1 MNTAQSEFEGL
12 HMKNFDI
19 FDLGDFIENAVD
31 KAISSQ
37 NFSELNKSI
46 SQAIDRSADLLRGT
60 GNETE
65 ADPFG
70 SPLDR
75 RHRRYVTPGGNQT
88 SQPTKHTFPADA
100 RTYRSARKKRAAFPV
115 AVFPAG
121 QIAGILQTALGGTF
135 SFSFFFAA
143 IGCLIG
149 LLAPGSSEFSNILVA
164 LIILFVV
171 LTGASVGILGR
182 GIYNLK
188 LVSRFRR
195 YCRAI
200 GNRSYCALTDL
211 ANGCGRSVSQVKKDL
226 HIMLSRNMFL
236 EGHLDKQGTCLMVT
250 DESYRQ
256 YCDTQKAWEEQQ
268 QQRMQA
274 AKEQAAS
281 GLTEEQQKIIDEG
294 NAYIK
299 RIRQCNDDLPGE
311 IISAKLYRLE
321 LVITKIF
328 DRVKKQPQLAPELH
342 RFMNYYL
349 PTTWKLIDA
358 YRDMETQKIDGPN
371 IAATKQEIEQTLD
384 TINTA
389 FENLLDSFY
398 QDTAWDISS
407 DISVMQT
414 MMAQDGLTKKDFDKK
429 K

>member
-1 MNTAQSEFEGL
+1 
-12 HMKNFDI
+12 MKNFDI

-31 KAISSQ
+31 KAISSR
-37 NFSELNKSI
+37 NFSELNKNI
-46 SQAIDRSADLLRGT
+46 SQAIDRSADLLHGAGSQNT
-60 GNETE
+60 

-75 RHRRYVTPGGNQT
+75 KHGRYVTPGG
-88 SQPTKHTFPADA
+88 HPASRPGKRPYPAAA
-100 RTYRSARKKRAAFPV
+100 RTYQDPRAKRAAFPV

-121 QIAGILQTALGGTF
+121 QIAGILQTSLGGIF
-135 SFSFFFAA
+135 AFSFFFAA
-143 IGCLIG
+143 VGCLIG
-149 LLAPGSSEFSNILVA
+149 LLAPGSSEFFAILVT
-164 LIILFVV
+164 LIILFAVF
-171 LTGASVGILGR
+171 TGVSAGIMGR
-182 GIYNLK
+182 GIYNLR

-195 YCRAI
+195 YCRSI

-211 ANGCGRSVSQVKKDL
+211 ANSCGRSVSQVKKDL
-226 HIMLSRNMFL
+226 RIMLSRNMFL
-236 EGHLDKQGTCLMVT
+236 EGHLDKQDTCLMVT

-268 QQRMQA
+268 EQRMQA
-274 AKEQAAS
+274 AKERAES
-281 GLTEEQQKIIDEG
+281 GLTAEQQKIIDEG

-311 IISAKLYRLE
+311 VISEKLYRLE

-342 RFMNYYL
+342 RFMKYYL

-358 YRDMETQKIDGPN
+358 YRDMETQEIDGPN
-371 IAATKQEIEQTLD
+371 IAATKREIEQTLD

-407 DISVMQT
+407 DISVIQT
-414 MMAQDGLTKKDFDKK
+414 MMAQDGLTKKDFVNKK
-429 K
+429 